1 MIEIKLISKIL
12 KRNIIH
18 NYNYL
23 INKIYNVIVKTFMNN
38 IAVFKKKNYIY
49 FVNVKKLNNHFIY
62 NFEIIREEIL
72 TSLTNKSWDK
82 ICLS

>member
-1 MIEIKLISKIL
+1 MIERKLISKIL

-38 IAVFKKKNYIY
+38 ITVFKKKNYIY
-49 FVNVKKLNNHFIY
+49 FVNVKRLNNYFTY
-62 NFEIIREEIL
+62 NFEIIIEEIL
-72 TSLTNKSWDK
+72 TSLTNEVERKFV
-82 ICLS
+82 

>member
-12 KRNIIH
+12 KRDIIH

-38 IAVFKKKNYIY
+38 ITVFKKKNFVY
-49 FVNVKKLNNHFIY
+49 FVNLTKLNNHFIY

-72 TSLTNKSWDK
+72 TSLTNKVERK
-82 ICLS
+82 FV

>member
-1 MIEIKLISKIL
+1 MIERKLISKIL

-38 IAVFKKKNYIY
+38 ITVFKKKNYIY
-49 FVNVKKLNNHFIY
+49 FVNFKKLNNHFIF

-72 TSLTNKSWDK
+72 TSLTNKVERK
-82 ICLS
+82 FV

>member
-1 MIEIKLISKIL
+1 MIEIKLISKKL

-38 IAVFKKKNYIY
+38 IAVFKKRNYINL
-49 FVNVKKLNNHFIY
+49 VNVKKLNNHFIY

-72 TSLTNKSWDK
+72 TSLTNKVERK
-82 ICLS
+82 FV

>member
-1 MIEIKLISKIL
+1 MIERKLISKIL

-72 TSLTNKSWDK
+72 TSLTNKVERK
-82 ICLS
+82 FV

>member
-38 IAVFKKKNYIY
+38 ITVFKKKNYIY
-49 FVNVKKLNNHFIY
+49 FVNIKKLNNNFIY

-72 TSLTNKSWDK
+72 TSLINKVERK
-82 ICLS
+82 FV

>member
-1 MIEIKLISKIL
+1 MIERKLISKIL

-38 IAVFKKKNYIY
+38 ITVFKKKNYIY
-49 FVNVKKLNNHFIY
+49 FVSVKKLKNHFIY

-72 TSLTNKSWDK
+72 TSLTNKVERK
-82 ICLS
+82 FV

>member
-1 MIEIKLISKIL
+1 MIERKLISKIL

-38 IAVFKKKNYIY
+38 ITVFKKKNYIY
-49 FVNVKKLNNHFIY
+49 FVNFKKLNNHFIY

-72 TSLTNKSWDK
+72 TSLTNKVERK
-82 ICLS
+82 FV

>member
-12 KRNIIH
+12 KINIIH

-38 IAVFKKKNYIY
+38 ITVFKKKNYIY
-49 FVNVKKLNNHFIY
+49 FVNFKKLNNHFIF

-72 TSLTNKSWDK
+72 TSLTNKVERK
-82 ICLS
+82 FV

>member
-1 MIEIKLISKIL
+1 MIERKLISKIL

-38 IAVFKKKNYIY
+38 ITVFKKKNYIY
-49 FVNVKKLNNHFIY
+49 FVYVKKLNNHFIY
-62 NFEIIREEIL
+62 NFEIIREKKL
-72 TSLTNKSWDK
+72 NSLTNKVERK
-82 ICLS
+82 FV

>member
-1 MIEIKLISKIL
+1 MIERKLISKIL

-23 INKIYNVIVKTFMNN
+23 INKKNNVIVIYYMDK
-38 IAVFKKKNYIY
+38 IAGFKKKNYIY
-49 FVNVKKLNNHFIY
+49 FVNFKKLNNHFIY

-72 TSLTNKSWDK
+72 TSLTNKVERK
-82 ICLS
+82 FV

>member
-1 MIEIKLISKIL
+1 MIERILISKIL

-38 IAVFKKKNYIY
+38 ITVFKKKNCIY
-49 FVNVKKLNNHFIY
+49 FINIKKLNNHFIY

-72 TSLTNKSWDK
+72 TSLTNKVERK
-82 ICLS
+82 FV

>member
-1 MIEIKLISKIL
+1 MIERKLISKIL

-23 INKIYNVIVKTFMNN
+23 INKIYNVIVKTFINN
-38 IAVFKKKNYIY
+38 ITVFKKKNYIY

-72 TSLTNKSWDK
+72 TSLTNKVERK
-82 ICLS
+82 FV

>member
-1 MIEIKLISKIL
+1 MIESNVISKNL

-23 INKIYNVIVKTFMNN
+23 INKKYNLLIKTYMNN
-38 IAVFKKKNYIY
+38 ITVFKKKNYIC
-49 FVNVKKLNNHFIY
+49 FLNVKNLNNHLTY

-72 TSLTNKSWDK
+72 TSLTNKVERK
-82 ICLS
+82 FV

>member
-1 MIEIKLISKIL
+1 MIERKLISKIL

-38 IAVFKKKNYIY
+38 ITVFKKKNYIY
-49 FVNVKKLNNHFIY
+49 FVSVKKLKNHFIY
-62 NFEIIREEIL
+62 NFEIIREVIL
-72 TSLTNKSWDK
+72 TSLTNKVERK
-82 ICLS
+82 FV

>member
-1 MIEIKLISKIL
+1 MIERKLISKIL

-38 IAVFKKKNYIY
+38 ITVFKKKNYIY
-49 FVNVKKLNNHFIY
+49 FVNIKKLNNHFIY

-72 TSLTNKSWDK
+72 TSLTNKVERK
-82 ICLS
+82 FV

>member
-1 MIEIKLISKIL
+1 VIERKLISKIL

-38 IAVFKKKNYIY
+38 ITVFKKKNYIY

-62 NFEIIREEIL
+62 NFEIIRKEIL
-72 TSLTNKSWDK
+72 TSLTNKVERK
-82 ICLS
+82 FV

>member
-1 MIEIKLISKIL
+1 MIERKLISKIL

-38 IAVFKKKNYIY
+38 ITVFKKKNYIY

-72 TSLTNKSWDK
+72 TSLTNKVERK
-82 ICLS
+82 FV

>member
-1 MIEIKLISKIL
+1 VIERKLISKIL

-38 IAVFKKKNYIY
+38 ITIFKKKNYIY

-72 TSLTNKSWDK
+72 TSLTNKVERK
-82 ICLS
+82 FV

>member
-1 MIEIKLISKIL
+1 VIERKLISKIL

-38 IAVFKKKNYIY
+38 ITVFKKKNFVY
-49 FVNVKKLNNHFIY
+49 FVNLTKLNNHFIY

-72 TSLTNKSWDK
+72 TSLTNKVERK
-82 ICLS
+82 FV

>member
-1 MIEIKLISKIL
+1 MIERILISKIL

-38 IAVFKKKNYIY
+38 ITVFKKKNYIY
-49 FVNVKKLNNHFIY
+49 FVSVKKLKNHFIY

-72 TSLTNKSWDK
+72 IFLTNKVERK
-82 ICLS
+82 FV

>member
-1 MIEIKLISKIL
+1 MIESNVISKIF
-12 KRNIIH
+12 KKNIIH

-38 IAVFKKKNYIY
+38 ITVFKKKNCIY
-49 FVNVKKLNNHFIY
+49 FINIKKLNNHFIY

-72 TSLTNKSWDK
+72 IFLTNKVERK
-82 ICLS
+82 FV